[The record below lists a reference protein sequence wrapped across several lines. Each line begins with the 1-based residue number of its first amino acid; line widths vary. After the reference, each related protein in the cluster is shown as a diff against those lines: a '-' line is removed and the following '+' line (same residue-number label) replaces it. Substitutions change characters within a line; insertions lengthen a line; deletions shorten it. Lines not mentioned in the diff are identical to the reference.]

1 LTTQEISE
9 QIFLSPRTVEGIR
22 QKLLEKLNV
31 KNSVGLVLYAF
42 RNGLIE

>member
-1 LTTQEISE
+1 
-9 QIFLSPRTVEGIR
+9 VEVLR

-31 KNSVGLVLYAF
+31 KNTVGLVLYAF